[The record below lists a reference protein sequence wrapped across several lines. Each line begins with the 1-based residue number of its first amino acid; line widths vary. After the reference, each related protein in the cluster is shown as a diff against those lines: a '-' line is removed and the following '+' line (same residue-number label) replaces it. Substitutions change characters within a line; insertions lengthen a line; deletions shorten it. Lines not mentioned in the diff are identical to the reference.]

1 MKRIKS
7 IYLMLFLGA
16 MIAFTSCSKEED
28 AQRVTVETLTNDL
41 VFEEAIKS
49 SFNLV
54 VTAQENNWQ
63 ANSVA
68 INSLMDRVNA
78 GDVSADAELTS
89 ILGMTRVEF
98 VALVEGFAVSVNDLN
113 TKYPELEDMS
123 DAEKNALFSAAISNN
138 ESIVGYVNEVQSA
151 LRGCALQ
158 DLCNGIVNL
167 AALIG
172 GPILCDI
179 IAGAV
184 PVIGPLLCNIVV
196 DLAKDLLF
204 GICNALPC

>member
-63 ANSVA
+63 ANSAA

-158 DLCNGIVNL
+158 DLCNGIVNI